1 MEENIVDYLLD
12 LLKTKGADI
21 QYGNEDVTQLEHAL
35 QCAELAE
42 KHKLPGPT
50 IAAALLHDVGHL
62 IYEDGDPIHEGK
74 DGHHENLGAD
84 FLKKYFGEDVILPIR
99 AHVDSK
105 RYLSSVEEGYY
116 DSLSE
121 ASKLSLKVQGG
132 PFTKEEADAFISKPF
147 MDEAVELRRF
157 DDLAKILD
165 KKTPDVEHFRPYLEE
180 ARKSYKEQRV
190 LGAQRALQFGGE
202 QLMKHQMRMYNCTS
216 SYVDRPEF
224 FGELF
229 LIFLELFG
237 IPRSFSMKI

>member
-1 MEENIVDYLLD
+1 MRMEQNIVDYLLD

-121 ASKLSLKVQGG
+121 A
-132 PFTKEEADAFISKPF
+132 DAFISKPF

-180 ARKSYKEQRV
+180 ARQS
-190 LGAQRALQFGGE
+190 
-202 QLMKHQMRMYNCTS
+202 
-216 SYVDRPEF
+216 
-224 FGELF
+224 F
-229 LIFLELFG
+229 LA
-237 IPRSFSMKI
+237 KQA